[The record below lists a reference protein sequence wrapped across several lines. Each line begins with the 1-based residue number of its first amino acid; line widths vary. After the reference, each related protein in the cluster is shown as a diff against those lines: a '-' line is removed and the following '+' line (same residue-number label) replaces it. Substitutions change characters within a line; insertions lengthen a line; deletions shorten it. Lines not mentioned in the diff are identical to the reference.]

1 MRRPLVSLALP
12 AEGLALGGRRLF
24 PGLRF
29 EWRRG
34 EHWGVVGPNGCGKSV
49 LSRLLS
55 GALFAPE
62 AELAYGFSG
71 PRGADPERAVA
82 VVSLERQAQLLAE
95 MDAYV
100 QMRWNASEEEAT
112 PTLGAWLSQDSV
124 EDRLPY
130 ERVERSPREGAAFA
144 RRHERVVGEMRL
156 GALLDRHLASLS
168 NGETRRA
175 LLARALLAAPK
186 LLLFDAPYV
195 GLDAA
200 SRRILAAAVDRTVAD
215 GSSAVMLATVRR
227 EELPPGLTHLLEL
240 DAAGRV
246 VHQGLVERSNGRTVT
261 RSDRQTV
268 RPSDRQTM
276 RPAPPTKWVVR
287 GAPPSSARK
296 LVEMRDV
303 SVVYGDRVVFEH
315 LDWTVRA
322 GERWLLAGPNGCGKT
337 TLLAF
342 VIGDHPQAYANDVRL
357 FGVRRGT
364 GESIW
369 SIKRRIGWVSPE
381 LHACMDRGAS
391 VLDTVLSGLDDT
403 PYLNGSR
410 TPARVRRAREALAA
424 VGLSGAE
431 AEAFGALSGGGQR
444 LALLAR
450 AIVKRP
456 PLLVLDE
463 PCQNL
468 DRPNRE
474 RFVALVDRLCADPAT
489 TLLYVTHLSDTEPRC
504 ITHRLLAAPHSR

>member
-1 MRRPLVSLALP
+1 MA
-12 AEGLALGGRRLF
+12 
-24 PGLRF
+24 
-29 EWRRG
+29 
-34 EHWGVVGPNGCGKSV
+34 
-49 LSRLLS
+49 
-55 GALFAPE
+55 
-62 AELAYGFSG
+62 SG
-71 PRGADPERAVA
+71 PPPDPR
-82 VVSLERQAQLLAE
+82 
-95 MDAYV
+95 
-100 QMRWNASEEEAT
+100 
-112 PTLGAWLSQDSV
+112 
-124 EDRLPY
+124 
-130 ERVERSPREGAAFA
+130 
-144 RRHERVVGEMRL
+144 
-156 GALLDRHLASLS
+156 
-168 NGETRRA
+168 
-175 LLARALLAAPK
+175 
-186 LLLFDAPYV
+186 
-195 GLDAA
+195 
-200 SRRILAAAVDRTVAD
+200 
-215 GSSAVMLATVRR
+215 
-227 EELPPGLTHLLEL
+227 
-240 DAAGRV
+240 
-246 VHQGLVERSNGRTVT
+246 
-261 RSDRQTV
+261 
-268 RPSDRQTM
+268 
-276 RPAPPTKWVVR
+276 
-287 GAPPSSARK
+287 ARK

-303 SVVYGDRVVFEH
+303 SVVYGERVVFEH

-322 GERWLLAGPNGCGKT
+322 GERWLVAGPNGSGKT

-410 TPARVRRAREALAA
+410 TPARVRRAREALAS

-431 AEAFGALSGGGQR
+431 AEPFGALSGGAQR

-489 TLLYVTHLSDTEPRC
+489 TLLYVTHLADTEPRC
-504 ITHRLLAAPHSR
+504 ITHRLVAAPSR

>member
-1 MRRPLVSLALP
+1 MRATRPFPATLRLELSTPGRPTRAAVALSILPRADAIHAPRRVFSGAEVRRADLVALLANGRGAMSRVRARWGEVRSQYDAILAANPDPEVPVDRQVLFTRCRAWVVNQGFSSELDASCLATFRADPDEAAWRFDVPAGTGRTVPLRVSLRLEP
-12 AEGLALGGRRLF
+12 GR
-24 PGLRF
+24 
-29 EWRRG
+29 
-34 EHWGVVGPNGCGKSV
+34 
-49 LSRLLS
+49 
-55 GALFAPE
+55 
-62 AELAYGFSG
+62 
-71 PRGADPERAVA
+71 D
-82 VVSLERQAQLLAE
+82 
-95 MDAYV
+95 
-100 QMRWNASEEEAT
+100 
-112 PTLGAWLSQDSV
+112 
-124 EDRLPY
+124 
-130 ERVERSPREGAAFA
+130 
-144 RRHERVVGEMRL
+144 
-156 GALLDRHLASLS
+156 
-168 NGETRRA
+168 RA
-175 LLARALLAAPK
+175 LLRFARLPAAEGGPNALD
-186 LLLFDAPYV
+186 DAEPV
-195 GLDAA
+195 RLILRPDVE
-200 SRRILAAAVDRTVAD
+200 SRSFHDKTKAFAGPERDFPAAVRPEP
-215 GSSAVMLATVRR
+215 SAFLFS
-227 EELPPGLTHLLEL
+227 PPGRTPLAVRLAPDGES
-240 DAAGRV
+240 D
-246 VHQGLVERSNGRTVT
+246 GLMVSSSHGRTAGP
-261 RSDRQTV
+261 SDHTTIRPSDHTTV
-268 RPSDRQTM
+268 RPTQWAASGS
-276 RPAPPTKWVVR
+276 PPDFR
-287 GAPPSSARK
+287 ARK

-322 GERWLLAGPNGCGKT
+322 GERWLVAGPNGSGKT

-369 SIKRRIGWVSPE
+369 SIKKRVGWVSPE
-381 LHACMDRGAS
+381 LHACTDRGAS

-403 PYLNGSR
+403 PFHNGAR

-431 AEAFGALSGGGQR
+431 DAPFGALSGGEGR

-489 TLLYVTHLSDTEPRC
+489 TLLYVTHLADTEPRC
-504 ITHRLLAAPHSR
+504 ITHRLLAPPRR